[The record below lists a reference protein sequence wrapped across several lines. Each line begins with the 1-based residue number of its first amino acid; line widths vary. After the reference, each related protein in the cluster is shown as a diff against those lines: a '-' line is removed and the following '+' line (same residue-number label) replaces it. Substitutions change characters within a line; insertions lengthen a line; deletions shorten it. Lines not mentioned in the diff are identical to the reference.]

1 MFVAVVSGG
10 CPIQERGRVET
21 AGPQWGFWL
30 QGAEVWRDGSC
41 RECWPD
47 LDPGTS
53 GVITSPSHLAEEA
66 VARGD

>member
-21 AGPQWGFWL
+21 AGLRWGFRL
-30 QGAEVWRDGSC
+30 QGADLAGWVLPRVLD
-41 RECWPD
+41 PD